1 MNRMM
6 KTFQTT
12 IEPTTEL
19 AYCQNEAT
27 AVLSS
32 ELALASY
39 HSSRYNKVKYK
50 TDVTVDDS
58 S

>member
-1 MNRMM
+1 MM

-12 IEPTTEL
+12 KEPTTEL